1 MATNLT
7 VTSQYK
13 GNFAG
18 EIFVEAFKKSDTI
31 EKGLITVLPNIIGS
45 GNMPQLSYSAELQPY
60 ACGWNPDGDV
70 TYNEKNVT
78 LTKFMVS
85 HELCKEDFA
94 STFAAQAAGLFSAKA
109 EVPQDVQSA
118 ILNDIVM
125 NLGARID
132 EFIWQGNTA
141 ASVSGLT
148 ASLVADTDTI
158 GVYTEAL
165 TKTNVVDAL
174 EAVYDA
180 IPEAIVESDDLVIA
194 VSPKV
199 LRLYRQNLAAQ
210 GDNTTVSSRELDYLG
225 VRLESVGAL
234 SGDKIYAYRV
244 PNVAFMTGLEADLNR
259 VDVKDMDD
267 TDLSGQIR
275 TKAVLAI
282 AADYSFANE
291 IVVFDNAFNQ

>member
-7 VTSQYK
+7 VTSQYA
-13 GNFAG
+13 GSLAG
-18 EIFVEAFKKSDTI
+18 EIFVQAFKKSDTI
-31 EKGLITVLPNIIGS
+31 EKNLITVLPNIIGS

-78 LTKFMVS
+78 LTKFMVE
-85 HELCKEDFA
+85 HEMCKEDFS
-94 STFAAQAAGLFSAKA
+94 STFAAQAAGLFSANA
-109 EVPQDVQSA
+109 EVPQDIQSA
-118 ILNDIVM
+118 ILAAIVN
-125 NLGARID
+125 NLGEKVD
-132 EFIWQGNTA
+132 KFIWQGKNTI
-141 ASVSGLT
+141 SGLSS
-148 ASLVADTDTI
+148 SLIADTDTI

-180 IPEAIVESDDLVIA
+180 IPEAIVESSDLVMV

-199 LRLYRQNLAAQ
+199 LRLYRQNLSSQ

-234 SGDKIYAYRV
+234 SGDKIYAYRTG
-244 PNVAFMTGLEADLNR
+244 NLAFMTGLESDLNS
-259 VDVKDMDD
+259 VQVKDMDE

-275 TKAVLAI
+275 SKAVLAM
-282 AADYSFANE
+282 AADYSFADE
-291 IVVFDNAFNQ
+291 IVVFDIAFNV

>member
-1 MATNLT
+1 M
-7 VTSQYK
+7 
-13 GNFAG
+13 
-18 EIFVEAFKKSDTI
+18 
-31 EKGLITVLPNIIGS
+31 
-45 GNMPQLSYSAELQPY
+45 
-60 ACGWNPDGDV
+60 
-70 TYNEKNVT
+70 
-78 LTKFMVS
+78 
-85 HELCKEDFA
+85 CKEDFA

-109 EVPQDVQSA
+109 EVPKDIQSA
-118 ILNDIVM
+118 ILAAIVD
-125 NLGARID
+125 NLGEKVD
-132 EFIWQGNTA
+132 KFIWQGKN
-141 ASVSGLT
+141 SVSGLSS
-148 ASLVADTDTI
+148 SLISDTDTI

-180 IPEAIVESDDLVIA
+180 IPEAIVEDSNLVIA

-225 VRLESVGAL
+225 VRIESVGAL

-244 PNVAFMTGLEADLNR
+244 PNVAFMTGLEADLNQ
-259 VDVKDMDD
+259 VSVKDMDD

-275 TKAVLAI
+275 TKSVLAI

-291 IVVFDNAFNQ
+291 IVVFDNAFI